1 MFHTSAV
8 SLLDDSNEI
17 QYKLNRVRDCEDTF
31 VHTSEELFQRMPRST
46 LHDHPQI
53 TADSATL
60 GKVVGCIFGIDELSH
75 TSDACDGQTWIE
87 ALIEP
92 SVSTSVVTFELLQS
106 GQFLLIDFQ
115 MLMWVDF
122 DRRLTLSILCATYQ

>member
-1 MFHTSAV
+1 M
-8 SLLDDSNEI
+8 
-17 QYKLNRVRDCEDTF
+17 
-31 VHTSEELFQRMPRST
+31 
-46 LHDHPQI
+46 HDHPQI
-53 TADSATL
+53 TAGSATL

-75 TSDACDGQTWIE
+75 TSDACDGQTLTE

-92 SVSTSVVTFELLQS
+92 SVPSSVVTFELLQS